1 MTNSS
6 GKRFSILLFCP
17 ISCTF
22 IRCCTTSSHLV
33 FTKYLATLFFFAPAI
48 CWSSA
53 TLHFACLQLFT
64 SLSTSIVSGH
74 TPLYLSWS
82 CANIPISHQI
92 SVQDSTY
99 FRFLNESSHFW
110 FLDPY
115 LSFNV
120 DLLRWALRCL
130 QCWLC
135 DCVLF
140 ASASPLHRIFTDT
153 RRCHWQSSLAFT
165 QKWVSRFANELLL
178 SRT

>member
-6 GKRFSILLFCP
+6 SKRFSILLFCP

-33 FTKYLATLFFFAPAI
+33 FTKYLATLFLFRSSHMLVVCHLTLCVFTAFHLTLDFDSI
-48 CWSSA
+48 WSYPP
-53 TLHFACLQLFT
+53 LFI
-64 SLSTSIVSGH
+64 LKLRH
-74 TPLYLSWS
+74 
-82 CANIPISHQI
+82 IPISHQI